1 MIYYYYYNVIT
12 PYYTLLK
19 RDIMKESNPY
29 FKNKR
34 KKLKG
39 YQKNKK

>member
-1 MIYYYYYNVIT
+1 MIGYYLQYIT
-12 PYYTLLK
+12 PYYTLLR

-29 FKNKR
+29 FKTKR

-39 YQKNKK
+39 YQKNRK